1 MNKKLIPLTK
11 TELEEYIN
19 LGMSSYDI
27 AKKIGRGQT
36 TIRYWL
42 KKYVLKTNCK
52 LERKIAYTN
61 KTSNCKFC
69 NKPFDYRIKK
79 IYCSNKCQGL
89 MQSAICKESIRTG
102 CYSTPPTRRLIY
114 SMLCEDF
121 GNACSL
127 CGVSGDNWNQ
137 KPIRL
142 WVDHIDGCA
151 ANNSYS
157 NFRLICPNCDS
168 QLDTC
173 RAKNKG
179 KGRKSIGLR
188 W

>member
-1 MNKKLIPLTK
+1 MKTKLIPPTK
-11 TELEEYIN
+11 IKLEEYIN

-27 AKKIGRGQT
+27 AKKIGKGQAT
-36 TIRYWL
+36 ARYWL
-42 KKYVLKTNCK
+42 KKYALKTNCK
-52 LERKIAYTN
+52 SGIKNTNAN
-61 KTSNCKFC
+61 KTNICKFC
-69 NKPFDYRIKK
+69 NSPFNYRNKK
-79 IYCSNKCQGL
+79 YCSNKCQMR
-89 MQSAICKESIRTG
+89 MQSEICKESIRTG
-102 CYSTPPTRRLIY
+102 CYSTPPTRQLIY

-121 GNACSL
+121 GNKCSL
-127 CGVSGDNWNQ
+127 CGVSGDNWNK

-179 KGRKSIGLR
+179 RGRKSLGLK